1 MQAPTFDMQYIITT
15 WENNMTVSRIL
26 LSGGAALAML
36 GTSACVTDP
45 NTGERKASRT
55 AIGTG
60 LGGTLGYLLGDAI
73 GGDAAR
79 IIGAGIGGSA
89 GAMFGKQFDD
99 QIRELEEDLEGT
111 GVDVEEV
118 GDQDA
123 IVLRLP
129 DGVTFARG
137 SAEINPGFYD
147 SLNSVGESLVTYP
160 NSLVDVYGFT
170 DTTGSTELN
179 QRLSEQRAQAVSD
192 YVAARGVSRAR
203 LETRGY
209 GESYDYLRVKTADGV
224 DEPLNRRVE
233 IKIVPITQDDVNAA
247 RSE

>member
-1 MQAPTFDMQYIITT
+1 MKT
-15 WENNMTVSRIL
+15 SRIL
-26 LSGGAALAML
+26 LSGTAALALL

-45 NTGERKASRT
+45 NTGERKVSRT
-55 AIGTG
+55 AIGAG
-60 LGGTLGYLLGDAI
+60 LGGTLGYLLGGAI
-73 GGDAAR
+73 GGNTAR

-89 GAMFGKQFDD
+89 GAVVGKQFDD
-99 QIRELEEDLEGT
+99 QIRELDEELEGT

-123 IVLRLP
+123 ILVRLP

-137 SAEINPGFYD
+137 SSTINPGFYESLNAVAD
-147 SLNSVGESLVTYP
+147 SLIRYP

-170 DTTGSTELN
+170 DTTGSDALN
-179 QRLSEQRAQAVSD
+179 QRLSEQRAQAVAD
-192 YVAARGVSRAR
+192 YLAARGVARSRLA
-203 LETRGY
+203 TQGY

-233 IKIVPITQDDVNAA
+233 IKIIPISQDDVNAA
-247 RSE
+247 RSQ